1 MEKSKNKNYH
11 YKLSDD
17 DNKPKCA
24 LCDAA
29 CSYYC
34 NMNDLYYCEKHV
46 IGHDENESWLFNTQW
61 FYPLTLDDNFRNQC
75 IEKIALKISEENIP
89 ANETSIEQIQYLQK
103 FAISL
108 GVDISNTEEVV
119 NEAFLYIAMKN
130 AKDIDPLTKGDEFGA
145 GFS

>member
-1 MEKSKNKNYH
+1 M
-11 YKLSDD
+11 
-17 DNKPKCA
+17 
-24 LCDAA
+24 
-29 CSYYC
+29 
-34 NMNDLYYCEKHV
+34 
-46 IGHDENESWLFNTQW
+46 
-61 FYPLTLDDNFRNQC
+61 DDNFRNQC

-89 ANETSIEQIQYLQK
+89 TEEVSSDKIEYLQK